1 MSKKVIITI
10 IIILVLVVAI
20 AGGVT
25 AYFFLN
31 QVKEKPEDIW
41 QQYISLITEQKYDEM
56 YNMITNSSKQQISQE
71 DFVTRN
77 KNIYEGI
84 DMANLNVQISNIVE
98 QEDKK
103 TVKIYY
109 TETMETSAGNI
120 DFDNS
125 VSLVLNDEKHYEIEW
140 SHSLIFPQLSSTDKV
155 RVKTIE
161 AERGEIYDKN
171 GVLLAGK
178 GEISSVGIV
187 PGKLGENRDASI
199 EQIANLLGISVDSIN
214 KSLSASWVKD
224 DTFVPIKSVEKNQT
238 DLKNQL
244 LQIPGIKI
252 TTQSSRVYPLGEAAA
267 HLVGYVQTVTAED
280 LENNKGKGYTS
291 TSVIGKA
298 GLEKQ
303 YEDRLK
309 GTNGLEIYIEDEE
322 GNRKAEIAKIE
333 VQNGERIN
341 LTIDSTIQSKLYEEL
356 KNDAGFFV
364 VMEPNTGALLALV
377 STPSYNPNKFVLG
390 MTTDEWNEIN
400 NNEMKPMYV
409 RYQQRYIPGSTFKP
423 ITGAIGLSTN
433 SLSADDTF
441 SYSGL
446 SWKKDGWGE
455 FDITT
460 LTAYSGPK
468 NLRNALIHSDNIY
481 FAQAA
486 LQIGKTNF
494 TSGLDKILFNQD
506 LNLEISTAKS
516 QYSNS
521 EDIENEKVLAD
532 SGYGQGELLVNPI
545 HMASIYSAFANDGN
559 MVKPYLEIK
568 ENQETEYL
576 VENAFTAEAANT
588 IKEDL
593 IQVVEDAEGTA
604 HDMKVSGRTIAGK
617 TGTAELKGSKDAE
630 ADVLSW
636 FDSFTADSNGNQLL
650 VISMVEN
657 GRDLGGSHYLIPKIK
672 TLFQ

>member
-187 PGKLGENRDASI
+187 PGKLGENRDSSI

-224 DTFVPIKSVEKNQT
+224 DTFVPIKSVEKNQS

-303 YEDRLK
+303 YEERLK

-593 IQVVEDAEGTA
+593 IQVVEDPEGTA

-636 FDSFTADSNGNQLL
+636 FSCFSTDSNDNQLL